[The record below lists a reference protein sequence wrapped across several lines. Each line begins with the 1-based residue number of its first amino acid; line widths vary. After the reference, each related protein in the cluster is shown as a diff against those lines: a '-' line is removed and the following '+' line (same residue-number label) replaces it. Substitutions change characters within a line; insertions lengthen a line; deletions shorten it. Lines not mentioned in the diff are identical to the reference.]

1 EGSGDLAVSRLVKG
15 LQPNITYVYRL
26 AGANAEGEAFG
37 AGETFSTLWRAIATT
52 REYPPDD
59 LYCFVEPPKGQRSRW
74 AADESLTENVIT
86 DIRLTD
92 EMPGG
97 DKEGSWVFARDPRA
111 SWPDLAPF
119 SDITVKGRGGEE
131 VAHYR
136 LDKTPES
143 DGDHMAITGEA
154 VGWSKALEDDNA
166 MIGPGFIDSDLSK
179 WEDPTTERRKR
190 LREAAIYLLA
200 ATSLGRSEPATESE
214 AAGIVNDFTGVTAEE
229 GKEEAGESDYD
240 SGGVDIGQVLY
251 DRRTIA
257 VPDAAFISDMALGK
271 EATFTVEPKV
281 GPDLEGATALSQSL
295 AAPGSG
301 YRYARLRDRF
311 QSTYVGAMT
320 NLFAWQNLKVLG
332 SQGLTLQG
340 TWPNVGFTVS
350 QMLAWAI
357 PQFTCLEARPEDL
370 EDLGYIIEQA
380 WFSDPGPMS
389 QVVQE
394 LTKYELLDWFVF
406 GGRRFKLK
414 QPGTY
419 GRRWQAY
426 AGPSSLQEQGFDASR
441 SWKEI
446 LVVGQDVTGR
456 QLSVGAIGSGA
467 TVETPALEITDP
479 GHPAVQA
486 AEAYGPNFVRRDRL
500 DLRGISTPARMIE
513 VGEIWLRE
521 ASRLNRSGSAS
532 FSGYLMDD
540 KGVMRPVSHVRAGD
554 EVRFPDA
561 SDTSFRKIV
570 RRSYEHDARTC
581 TVDLDAPPE
590 GLQALLERLQADV
603 QALSL

>member
-1 EGSGDLAVSRLVKG
+1 MPTVGALYPSDALYPSETLYPSDGHEVGRVAV
-15 LQPNITYVYRL
+15 
-26 AGANAEGEAFG
+26 A
-37 AGETFSTLWRAIATT
+37 

-86 DIRLTD
+86 GLRLAD

-111 SWPDLAPF
+111 SWSDLSPF
-119 SDITVKGRGGEE
+119 SDITVKGAGGEE

-136 LDKTPES
+136 LDRTPES

-166 MIGPGFIDSDLSK
+166 IIGPGFIDSDLSK
-179 WEDPTTERRKR
+179 WGDPSTARRKQLIEVGIR
-190 LREAAIYLLA
+190 LMAAMSVG
-200 ATSLGRSEPATESE
+200 TSSADPEDVLGS
-214 AAGIVNDFTGVTAEE
+214 IVNDFTNVTTVAEDT
-229 GKEEAGESDYD
+229 EAGEADYD
-240 SGGVDIGQVLY
+240 SGGVDIGALLY
-251 DRRTIA
+251 HFLGDLAGGEISA
-257 VPDAAFISDMALGK
+257 SWESDAALGASDTAFTVSGSDHDTSADV
-271 EATFTVEPKV
+271 ATFL
-281 GPDLEGATALSQSL
+281 D
-295 AAPGSG
+295 APGPG
-301 YRYARLRDRF
+301 YKFARLRNRLNAASEGTDLKRI
-311 QSTYVGAMT
+311 
-320 NLFAWQNLKVLG
+320 FAWQAKVLG
-332 SQGLTLQG
+332 LHGLDLQG
-340 TWPNVGFTVS
+340 TWPNVGYTVS
-350 QMLAWAI
+350 QMLGWAI
-357 PQFTCLEARPEDL
+357 PCFTCLEARPEDL
-370 EDLGYIIEQA
+370 EDLGYVIEQA

-406 GGRRFKLK
+406 GCKRFKLK
-414 QPGTY
+414 RPGTY

-426 AGPSSLQEQGFDASR
+426 AGPFSLQEQGFDASR

-486 AEAYGPNFVRRDRL
+486 AEAYGPNFIRRDRL

-521 ASRLNRSGSAS
+521 ANRLNRSGSAT

-561 SDTSFRKIV
+561 SDTSYRRIV

-581 TVDLDAPPE
+581 TVDLDAPPA
-590 GLQALLERLQADV
+590 GLQALLERLQANV
-603 QALSL
+603 QALAL